1 MAVELSE
8 ALGRK
13 IIFQDLPI
21 DDYCASIEATGVP
34 PYIVQHLS
42 GAMEDYQNGVMSGSD
57 NNVEKLTGRRP
68 MTVGEFARAHAD
80 ILNGNRA
87 VSSH

>member
-1 MAVELSE
+1 VLLKNPEAYIGKTIPLSGPVEMATKLSN

-21 DDYCASIEATGVP
+21 DEYCASIEAMGVP

-57 NNVEKLTGRRP
+57 NNVE
-68 MTVGEFARAHAD
+68 
-80 ILNGNRA
+80 
-87 VSSH
+87 S